1 MNYTVKESGTI
12 HGFCPP
18 GYERVTSYSKKDGT
32 VVPQHCRKV
41 RVEGR
46 VRAAVSGLYNEGMIA
61 QEDVRLGFDSIVD
74 STKSGESNASKI
86 KERADRIKTIM
97 KEQEERKEEAK
108 RREEKQ

>member
-18 GYERVTSYSKKDGT
+18 GYERVASYSRKDGT
-32 VVPQHCRKV
+32 IVPQHCRKV

-46 VRAAVSGLYNEGMIA
+46 ARAAVSGLYNEGMIA

-74 STKSGESNASKI
+74 STKSGEKNARRI
-86 KERADRIKTIM
+86 KQRADKIETIM
-97 KEQEERKEEAK
+97 QTQEKRKEEVK
-108 RREEKQ
+108 RKEEE

>member
-18 GYERVTSYSKKDGT
+18 GYERVASYSRKDGT
-32 VVPQHCRKV
+32 IVPQHCRKV

-46 VRAAVSGLYNEGMIA
+46 ARAAVSGLYNEGMIA

-74 STKSGESNASKI
+74 STKSGEKNAIRI
-86 KERADRIKTIM
+86 KQRADKIQTIM
-97 KEQEERKEEAK
+97 QTQERRKEEVK
-108 RREEKQ
+108 RNEEE